1 MNDYLKPQKSK
12 SEPMNSMEDS
22 FKEHSEE
29 ERNIEKNDPDDQS
42 IYYLKNTQDNSRNNE
57 NKEKRK
63 LYVKNSDSNKSKKH

>member
-42 IYYLKNTQDNSRNNE
+42 IYYLENTQDNSRNNE